1 MQDQIKIT
9 MPEVSAS
16 ASQIRALNLAL
27 DETLNSITNIMNEI
41 NGVWDSSGSRE
52 ICARFKNFAARFV
65 KESETIESY
74 CKFLEYTVAS
84 YDSLEST
91 ITSNAQNFK

>member
-41 NGVWDSSGSRE
+41 NGVWDSS
-52 ICARFKNFAARFV
+52 
-65 KESETIESY
+65 
-74 CKFLEYTVAS
+74 
-84 YDSLEST
+84 
-91 ITSNAQNFK
+91 